1 MEENGRSEFEVAGDD
16 LAYVEKLVD
25 DIVDSAVEDAELE
38 GDPCHDLALA
48 TYLAGYLYGSNDAFR
63 KILDSNPELAWDFAV
78 NASASQSICNIPGAS
93 VISYMPQNAFYIGTF
108 LKWIIKRLGKAAA
121 KKALKKWLKKRL
133 KKWIKAWAEKGW
145 KGIWEKLKKKVPG
158 WVLEMFALTIILE
171 LIESIFEEQGEN
183 LNDKQKKK
191 LQWIKEQLEKGNITP
206 EDAAGMIENLLK

>member
-1 MEENGRSEFEVAGDD
+1 M
-16 LAYVEKLVD
+16 
-25 DIVDSAVEDAELE
+25 
-38 GDPCHDLALA
+38 
-48 TYLAGYLYGSNDAFR
+48 
-63 KILDSNPELAWDFAV
+63 
-78 NASASQSICNIPGAS
+78 
-93 VISYMPQNAFYIGTF
+93 
-108 LKWIIKRLGKAAA
+108 
-121 KKALKKWLKKRL
+121 